1 MCSKFSFIFQKRL
14 FFKGLSHSEIEFDH
28 ELFTELSL
36 TPMHSPNIRFQFW
49 NPRCDASVFP
59 GSDNDA
65 DDHTFLY
72 NILWAPR
79 GRYFDFAFWFRL
91 GAERTYV
98 IL

>member
-1 MCSKFSFIFQKRL
+1 MCYKFSFIFQKRL

-59 GSDNDA
+59 GSDNDV

-72 NILWAPR
+72 NIPWWRP
-79 GRYFDFAFWFRL
+79 GSY
-91 GAERTYV
+91 TCM
-98 IL
+98 